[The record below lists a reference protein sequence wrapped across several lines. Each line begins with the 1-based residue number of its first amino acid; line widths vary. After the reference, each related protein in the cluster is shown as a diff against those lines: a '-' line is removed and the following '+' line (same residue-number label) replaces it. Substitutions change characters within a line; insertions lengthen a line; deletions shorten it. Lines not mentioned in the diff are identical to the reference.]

1 MDATVTPFD
10 TAPQQAPRPLPLFL
24 EMLRNQTEDAPDRRV
39 RALAGLRAYQAA
51 PRPPRAPAGEIVATA
66 GRATLRSYAATGRPV
81 VFVPSLINPPYILDL
96 SPDASLLRWL
106 ATQGFAPLLVDW
118 GQPRPADRAQDIDS
132 HIEQLLLPLLRSIGE
147 PPLLVGYCLGG
158 TIALAAAALTPVA
171 GVALIAAP
179 WRFAGFGNAA
189 RADIAGLWSDA
200 QPACDQLGLVPI
212 EVLQSGFW
220 RLDPART
227 IGKFEAFADI
237 APDSDAARRFVAL
250 EDWANDGAPIAYAAG
265 RQMFDDLFDADL
277 PGTRRWRIGDT
288 LVDPHKLASPLVE
301 FVSANDRIVPAA
313 SAIGLPDA
321 RILAAGHVGMI
332 VGSSARAQLWQP
344 LADWL
349 TAIPSAR

>member
-1 MDATVTPFD
+1 
-10 TAPQQAPRPLPLFL
+10 
-24 EMLRNQTEDAPDRRV
+24 MLRNQTEDAPDRRA
-39 RALAGLRAYQAA
+39 RALGGLRAYQAA
-51 PRPPRAPAGEIVATA
+51 PRRPRAPAGEIVATA
-66 GRATLRSYAATGRPV
+66 GRATLRSYAVTGRPV

-96 SPDASLLRWL
+96 SPDTSLLRWL
-106 ATQGFAPLLVDW
+106 AAQGFAPLLVDW
-118 GQPRPADRAQDIDS
+118 GQPGPDDRAQDIDS

-179 WRFAGFGNAA
+179 WRFAGFGDAA
-189 RADIAGLWSDA
+189 RADIAGLWTDA

-227 IGKFEAFADI
+227 IGKFESFADI
-237 APDSDAARRFVAL
+237 APDSAAAHRFVAL

-288 LVDPHKLASPLVE
+288 LVDPHALACPLVE